1 MSSVGG
7 CGVGADIVA
16 EVMVTWSWEELQ
28 PCPRHLL
35 SITLVKPDGNIAGID
50 DQPQL
55 FLCRFTFIYYLSYHL
70 GVPHSSMKIEVS
82 RKKSGVAESP
92 MHKSR

>member
-16 EVMVTWSWEELQ
+16 EVMVTWSCLLGELQ

-55 FLCRFTFIYYLSYHL
+55 FFCRLLYLHPTHVHGNPNHL
-70 GVPHSSMKIEVS
+70 GGFSL
-82 RKKSGVAESP
+82 A
-92 MHKSR
+92 